1 MRKMLASPMAFFL
14 FSGFALASPQ
24 AYGAPNVAVV
34 TQMAGDINGAFAL
47 QQAQI
52 GQNTGRHT
60 NNAAQIGQYIFG
72 ASQGSLVY
80 QSATINQISILPLS
94 SFSGGN

>member
-1 MRKMLASPMAFFL
+1 MRKMLASPVAFFL
-14 FSGFALASPQ
+14 SSSFALASPQ
-24 AYGAPNVAVV
+24 SIPNVAVV

-60 NNAAQIGQYIFG
+60 SNVAQIGQYIFG

-94 SFSGGN
+94 SFSGGF